1 MATEKDVESGEG
13 GVPLS
18 ELSTTTTTTEEPPK
32 YTPTENT
39 TGDAPPPSYASILE
53 QIKAAREE
61 SDGNVEFGKKAST
74 AVAGSKGCTVC
85 GALLMVVPVAMI
97 AVGALS
103 VHKQDCPIQR
113 MIPIYLLVFGCFY
126 LVKSLISLAERC
138 RNHRDNESEKNAK
151 PNPVEGVLTCFLFGW
166 FIAGNYWIYSVY
178 TTVNLTD
185 PTSAMYCQPS
195 MYQFAFWVTT
205 IVYIMAALCVLF
217 FCCGCFAI
225 CCCAKGKGSKDEYT
239 VS

>member
-18 ELSTTTTTTEEPPK
+18 DLPTTTTEEPPK

-39 TGDAPPPSYASILE
+39 AGDAPPPSYASILE